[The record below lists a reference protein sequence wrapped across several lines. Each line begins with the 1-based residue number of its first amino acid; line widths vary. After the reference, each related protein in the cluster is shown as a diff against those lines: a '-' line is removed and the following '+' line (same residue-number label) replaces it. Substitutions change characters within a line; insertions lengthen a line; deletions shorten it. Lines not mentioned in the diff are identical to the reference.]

1 MSKSFATKP
10 ACRPDAASDDA
21 LRGRGRYPF
30 RSRRK
35 TNREEEADQRYASQ
49 ERAKRRRQQKK
60 KKDEEILIYE
70 GDFVAILA
78 HEEERKDWEPFWLGC
93 SCTEVRRGHDPS
105 QLNIPVMM
113 LHEPNHKP
121 GVLNLMV
128 YEQLNYICL
137 DMIFAVGVRLT
148 KLEIRLDDYFALPKR
163 EEARLL
169 QMLKE
174 LEEED
179 DLGRN
184 KGTTSSGGT
193 RLWKGNEMRLQRGKS
208 GEEEEEEEEKHARQE
223 DAQLRLM
230 MLKIVQKQGQRVEE
244 SDEENEFVID
254 KILDE
259 RVNKGEKEYLVKWK
273 NVPTSTWEPEAEL
286 NSTVQF
292 VRYKQEKGRRKRE
305 QEALKSNKK
314 RTASADLDHGPNNI
328 TTTTTNNNNK
338 NKKSKVEII
347 IVDSSDEEKKNMEEL
362 KEEDVES
369 AESEIQWNY
378 TDFDARDSINSV
390 DIDIDLDLDASTSAT
405 CSGARS
411 CTGTSTFDETSA
423 SASTSPTISTSASAG
438 NKTITNT
445 SCTDTMPNVTSTSP
459 ESDGRTDSIAS
470 SPAEGTAAFTISAEK
485 KPPNYKAKTIC
496 ALVALGGRG
505 TIPDIYQYFM
515 SHFTQEFS
523 ERHEKSVKRGIQSAC
538 AKVCQQI
545 GRSGHVV
552 NWKLDSGT
560 APLLS
565 SVTFLVICSCVSYV
579 YLLAISRDLEKLP
592 KL

>member
-1 MSKSFATKP
+1 MKTNNKHWGGGLEPSQTEYKIQKTQDHLYLLLLAPNHLCSLASASPMSNSTKS

-35 TNREEEADQRYASQ
+35 INKKEEADQRCASQ

-60 KKDEEILIYE
+60 KMDEEILIYE
-70 GDFVAILA
+70 GDFVAMLA

-128 YEQLNYICL
+128 YEQLSYICL

-179 DLGRN
+179 DLGRY
-184 KGTTSSGGT
+184 KRTTSSGGA
-193 RLWKGNEMRLQRGKS
+193 RIWKGNEMRLQKGKS
-208 GEEEEEEEEKHARQE
+208 GKEEEEEEKHARQE
-223 DAQLRLM
+223 DAQLRLV

-254 KILDE
+254 KILNE

-286 NSTVQF
+286 ISTVQF
-292 VRYKQEKGRRKRE
+292 VRYKQEKGRKKRE

-314 RTASADLDHGPNNI
+314 RTAAADLDHGPNNI
-328 TTTTTNNNNK
+328 NTNTNNS

-347 IVDSSDEEKKNMEEL
+347 IVDSSDEEKNMEEF
-362 KEEDVES
+362 KEEKVES
-369 AESEIQWNY
+369 AESEIQQNY
-378 TDFDARDSINSV
+378 TDFDVQESINSV
-390 DIDIDLDLDASTSAT
+390 DIDVDASTSAT
-405 CSGARS
+405 CSGASS
-411 CTGTSTFDETSA
+411 CTGTSTFDETN
-423 SASTSPTISTSASAG
+423 ASAG
-438 NKTITNT
+438 NTTSSITNT

-470 SPAEGTAAFTISAEK
+470 SPAEGTATFTASAEK

-496 ALVALGGRG
+496 ALVALGGQG
-505 TIPDIYQYFM
+505 TIPDIYQFFM

-523 ERHEKSVKRGIQSAC
+523 ERHEKSVKRGIQNAC
-538 AKVCQQI
+538 VKVCQQI
-545 GRSGHVV
+545 GRSGQTVT
-552 NWKLDSGT
+552 WKLDSGT
-560 APLLS
+560 ARCSLL
-565 SVTFLVICSCVSYV
+565 
-579 YLLAISRDLEKLP
+579 
-592 KL
+592 